1 LLLDLLE
8 DLLLVT
14 INATPIIIT
23 KVAIIVDKVITS
35 LNIIHPRITA
45 ITGTIY
51 ANEFATDADSTRRS
65 QKNSA

>member
-1 LLLDLLE
+1 LDLLKE
-8 DLLLVT
+8 LLLVT
-14 INATPIIIT
+14 ISATPIIIT
-23 KVAIIVDKVITS
+23 EVGIIVNKVISS
-35 LNIIHPRITA
+35 LNIIHPRRTA